1 MTIKKIISSY
11 QPKKRKN
18 QHKSAV
24 ARKWAAALL
33 FSTYFFY
40 FQTIPTK
47 EYKKIQEDIFSV
59 TRIVL
64 FCFNRAEMFCIKGTF
79 STLQSEISIKNF
91 RLEEFIMNG
100 NHPKRRRDKY
110 NPYHIYELE
119 GHYYI
124 SFQTG
129 KVFCKN
135 LKLLKRCMRRLMN
148 LN

>member
-64 FCFNRAEMFCIKGTF
+64 FLFQQG
-79 STLQSEISIKNF
+79 
-91 RLEEFIMNG
+91 
-100 NHPKRRRDKY
+100 RDVLYKKARS
-110 NPYHIYELE
+110 PP
-119 GHYYI
+119 
-124 SFQTG
+124 S
-129 KVFCKN
+129 N
-135 LKLLKRCMRRLMN
+135 LKFQ
-148 LN
+148 